1 VVAREVRKMAK
12 DVGALIEV
20 ARDKLSKL
28 TGLKASSTVGA
39 IKDEKGWRVSVEM
52 LEKQSIPDQMDIL
65 ATYEA
70 LLDDEGNLLSFE
82 RKSMR
87 KRMETEVKT

>member
-1 VVAREVRKMAK
+1 MAK
-12 DVGALIEV
+12 DIGTLVDL
-20 ARDKLSKL
+20 AREKLSKL

-39 IKDEKGWRVSVEM
+39 TKDEKGWHISVEM
-52 LEKQSIPDQMDIL
+52 IEKQSIPDQMDIL

-70 LLDDEGNLLSFE
+70 LLDGEGNLLSFE

-87 KRMETEVKT
+87 KRMETEVKA

>member
-1 VVAREVRKMAK
+1 MAK
-12 DVGALIEV
+12 DTKAVIEK
-20 ARDKLSKL
+20 AREELSKL

-39 IKDEKGWRVSVEM
+39 TKNEKGWHISIEM

-65 ATYEA
+65 AIYEA
-70 LLDDEGNLLSFE
+70 LLDEEGSLLSFD

-87 KRMETEVKT
+87 KRMETEVKA